1 MVAPLITAATTAVG
15 GSSGSGGGI
24 SQYTEIA
31 GGILNGLFD
40 MIITAVPTKYDKAR
54 KKRIGELTDR
64 KESGDLGMTES
75 QLQEIQTLAQ
85 AGIQSA
91 QKEFFNRQSDVL
103 RTAEPQSAT
112 ALAIQQQAAREAL
125 RTQQSELNKE
135 ILQTERKT
143 EADQL
148 NELNALN
155 AEQRARNEQIKK
167 SVGSFLSLGLAG
179 GAKAVDTRDATK
191 TITGDTN
198 VSGSPVAASTPS
210 TLEEWRARYPEL
222 QHIMTDEQIQ
232 AILDSNTGAN

>member
-1 MVAPLITAATTAVG
+1 LVAPVVAAATTAVG
-15 GSSGSGGGI
+15 GGSGSGGGI

-31 GGILNGLFD
+31 GSILNGLFD

-64 KESGDLGMTES
+64 KESGDLGMTDS

-91 QKEFFNRQSDVL
+91 QKEFFSRQSDIL

-143 EADQL
+143 EVDQL
-148 NELNALN
+148 NELNTLN

-198 VSGSPVAASTPS
+198 VNGTPS
-210 TLEEWRARYPEL
+210 APSVPSSVSEWRTRYPEL
-222 QHIMTDEQIQ
+222 QHLMTDEQIQ
-232 AILDSNTGAN
+232 EILDRAAGGV